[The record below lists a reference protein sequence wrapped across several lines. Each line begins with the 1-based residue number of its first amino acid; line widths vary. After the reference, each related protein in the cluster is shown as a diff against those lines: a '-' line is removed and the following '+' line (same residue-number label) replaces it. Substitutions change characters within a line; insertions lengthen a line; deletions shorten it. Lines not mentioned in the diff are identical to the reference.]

1 MAPRALGRRCA
12 LLVAALASTATALAA
27 VPGGASAEII
37 TANPASIYRDSVG
50 VQTHF
55 TFSGYAYDREPID
68 DIAAMLKTL
77 GVRHVRDNVCLSTE
91 PACARPRQRIAAL
104 KGALGP
110 GMPDV
115 KFLISV
121 ANEIGTHPERV
132 QRDADIERGLTALTQ
147 PPLAGMIDGIEPS
160 NEPDLQ
166 GTPGWASTVVA
177 DDVAIHRMLKQ
188 PALASL
194 RTLPLLTPPLG
205 IAGSTSTL
213 LSAFWNPLQT
223 DVPNFHPY
231 PPAWGGPENGLD
243 VPCGAKT
250 SVLTALDCVRK
261 LTINRY
267 APIATETG
275 YSTAGYAPSPAWVS
289 EAAENVYMPRL
300 LLDNFARGV
309 ARTYLYEL
317 IDLQPDKF
325 SSTNGFGLWRAR
337 YAGGNV
343 LAGGPK
349 PAANAISRLAARIGD
364 LGAKARYGWLDMTIA
379 DPSTGAEIPA
389 AAVRRVL
396 LRRADGS
403 FVLALWQP
411 KSVWNATAY
420 AQRMIPVPDLPVK
433 LTLTSGVKNDWQATT
448 FRPSIDDN
456 ASQQLR
462 NTKQVTV
469 NVGPDVTLVD
479 LRGTNSQGAIP
490 GGPIKIA
497 PNDSSLITP
506 PVTAAK

>member
-1 MAPRALGRRCA
+1 MALPA
-12 LLVAALASTATALAA
+12 
-27 VPGGASAEII
+27 GASAEIV
-37 TANPASIYRDSVG
+37 TANPASLYRDSVG

-55 TFSGYAYDREPID
+55 TFTGYAYDRESID
-68 DIAAMLKTL
+68 YIGSMLKTL
-77 GVRHVRDNVCLSTE
+77 GVRHVRDNVCLTTDE
-91 PACARPRQRIAAL
+91 ACVRPRQRMAAL
-104 KGALGP
+104 RTALGP

-115 KFLISV
+115 KFMISV
-121 ANEIGTHPERV
+121 ANEVGTHPERA
-132 QRDADIERGLTALTQ
+132 QRDADITRGLTALTQ
-147 PPLAGMIDGIEPS
+147 PPLAGLVDGIEPS

-166 GTPGWASTVVA
+166 NRADWASTVVG
-177 DDVAIHRMLKQ
+177 DDATINRLLKT
-188 PALASL
+188 PAMASL
-194 RTLPLLTPPLG
+194 RKLPRLTPPMG
-205 IAGSTSTL
+205 TAGSTNTL
-213 LSAFWNPLQT
+213 LSAFWNAWQNQ
-223 DVPNFHPY
+223 VPNFHPY

-261 LTINRY
+261 LALNLN
-267 APIATETG
+267 APIATESG
-275 YSTAGYAPSPAWVS
+275 YSTAGYAPSPAWIS

-325 SSTNGFGLWRAR
+325 SSTNGFGLWHAR
-337 YAGGNV
+337 YSGTNV
-343 LAGGPK
+343 VAGGPK
-349 PAANAISRLAARIGD
+349 PAATAISRLAARIGD
-364 LGAKARYGWLDMTIA
+364 LGAKARYGWLDMTFT
-379 DPSTGAEIPA
+379 DPATGAALPA
-389 AAVRRVL
+389 SAIRRVL

-420 AQRMIPVPDLPVK
+420 AQRMIPVPDVPVK

-456 ASQQLR
+456 SSQVRNARQL
-462 NTKQVTV
+462 TV

-497 PNDSSLITP
+497 PSDSSLIVP
-506 PVTAAK
+506 PVTATK